1 MAIFGEV
8 SEAVVRLSAFAG
20 VFLVMALAELAL
32 PKRALQASKPR
43 RWLTNLAIVGIGGL
57 LVRLMGAFVIPLLAV
72 AAAFYAEANSLGL
85 LNWLAWP
92 LWLEF
97 TFALIVLDLAI
108 WFQHWV
114 SHKLPLLWRLHQVHH
129 ADVDFDVTTAL
140 RFHPVEIA
148 LSMLYKIALVL
159 LLGPAAVAVVLFE
172 VILNGCAMFNHANVA
187 LPRGLDRVL
196 RLIIVTPD
204 FHRVHH
210 SVLPHEH
217 DSNYG
222 FNLSVWDRLFATYTD
237 QPSAGHSDMVIGLA
251 RYQSDQPTR
260 LVWCLLLP
268 FRSQNAR
275 AEPGEPGKELR

>member
-1 MAIFGEV
+1 MAIFGDT
-8 SEAVVRLSAFAG
+8 SELVVRLSAFAG
-20 VFLVMALAELAL
+20 VFFVMALAELAL

-43 RWLTNLAIVGIGGL
+43 RWLTNLSIVGIDML
-57 LVRLMGAFVIPLLAV
+57 LVRLMGAFAIPLAAV
-72 AAAFYAEANSLGL
+72 AVALYADAQGFGL
-85 LNWLAWP
+85 FNWLAWP
-92 LWLEF
+92 AWMEILL
-97 TFALIVLDLAI
+97 AVIVLDLAI
-108 WFQHWV
+108 WFQHLI
-114 SHKLPLLWRLHQVHH
+114 SHKVPIFWRLHQVHH

-140 RFHPVEIA
+140 RFHPIEIG

-217 DSNYG
+217 NGNYG
-222 FNLSVWDRLFATYTD
+222 FNLSIWDRLFATYTA
-237 QPSAGHSDMVIGLA
+237 QPSAGHDGMTIGLS
-251 RYQSDQPTR
+251 RYQSEQPTQ
-260 LVWCLLLP
+260 LGWCLLLP
-268 FRSQNAR
+268 FRRQQASATSKAPEN
-275 AEPGEPGKELR
+275 GL